1 MSTAENNKVSL
12 TFIRYLDERDKT
24 LLGNMLALLQPIKED
39 TEEIKD
45 TLINCR
51 KEHDETIEGIQEDV
65 IRLQG
70 CKIARTENQQ
80 VALKKGELRIKRW
93 QVWLVFIGLILTGV
107 LVPLLIVFL
116 TK

>member
-24 LLGNMLALLQPIKED
+24 LLSNMLALLQPIKED

-51 KEHDETIEGIQEDV
+51 NEHDETIEGIQEDV
-65 IRLQG
+65 AQLQG

-80 VALKKGELRIKRW
+80 VALQKGELRIKRW
-93 QVWLVFIGLILTGV
+93 QVWLVFIGTLAVAISAILV
-107 LVPLLIVFL
+107 ALL
-116 TK
+116 T

>member
-1 MSTAENNKVSL
+1 MSTAEDNKISL

-24 LLGNMLALLQPIKED
+24 LLSNMLALLQPIKED
-39 TEEIKD
+39 TEEIKN

-51 KEHDETIEGIQEDV
+51 NEHDETIKKIEEDIV
-65 IRLQG
+65 RLQG

-80 VALKKGELRIKRW
+80 TALQKGELRIKRW
-93 QVWLVFIGLILTGV
+93 QIWLVFIGLILTGV
-107 LVPLLIVFL
+107 LVPLLIIFL